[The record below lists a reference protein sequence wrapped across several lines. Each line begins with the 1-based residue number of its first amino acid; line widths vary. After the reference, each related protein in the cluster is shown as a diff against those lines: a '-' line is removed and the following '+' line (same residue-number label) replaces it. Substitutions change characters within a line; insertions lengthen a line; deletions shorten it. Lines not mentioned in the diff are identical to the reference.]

1 VTVPIPGPAYGSF
14 LRRVQAVLLDAVVVV
29 AAVVIIFIASELT
42 RDLSSSGRLAVIA
55 LFVVLVLYE
64 PIMVARFGG
73 TLGHRAMNLRVVDDR
88 TGGNPGF
95 LRALVRFVVKTLLGI
110 LSFTTMA
117 LTRRHQAVH
126 DSLTRTT
133 VQIRDL
139 ARARPTDFQVERTP
153 AADEIMPSALRRVA
167 VIVGYMVAVFVMFA
181 LVSSLIIPAECL
193 NEERCTT
200 GEQMASTI
208 LGLIWIGLTV
218 AVIIAGWRGRLFGC
232 RARPAVSASS

>member
-1 VTVPIPGPAYGSF
+1 VTVPIPAPAYGSF

-42 RDLSSSGRLAVIA
+42 RDSSSSGRLAVIA
-55 LFVVLVLYE
+55 LFAVLVLYE

-95 LRALVRFVVKTLLGI
+95 LRALARFVVKTLLGI

-133 VQIRDL
+133 VQIHDL
-139 ARARPTDFQVERTP
+139 ARARPTDFRIERSP
-153 AADEIMPSALRRVA
+153 EADEIMPSALRRIV
-167 VIVGYMVAVFVMFA
+167 VIVGYMAAVFVLFA
-181 LVSSLIIPAECL
+181 LASALLIPAECL
-193 NEERCTT
+193 SAERCTP
-200 GEQMASTI
+200 GEEMASTI
-208 LGLIWIGLTV
+208 LGLLWVGLSV
-218 AVIIAGWRGRLFGC
+218 AAIIAGWRGRLFGC
-232 RARPAVSASS
+232 RARPAATSSS